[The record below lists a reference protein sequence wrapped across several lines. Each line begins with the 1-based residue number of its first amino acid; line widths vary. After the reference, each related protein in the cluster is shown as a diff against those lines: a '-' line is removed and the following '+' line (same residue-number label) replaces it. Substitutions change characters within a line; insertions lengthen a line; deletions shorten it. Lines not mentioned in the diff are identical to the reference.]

1 MRYLTAEHIL
11 TLHKD
16 IIDQTGGSHGIR
28 DVGLLSSVVERPQ
41 GSAFGA
47 ELYPDVW
54 TKAAV
59 YLHAIAMNH
68 AFIDGNKRTAIT
80 CSARFLAMNGY
91 HLKTSNDELERFV
104 LSVVVDK
111 LDIASIAQWFKL
123 HAQSRTHAG

>member
-11 TLHKD
+11 ALHKD
-16 IIDQTGGSHGIR
+16 IIDQTGGSHGTR
-28 DVGLLSSVVERPQ
+28 DVGLLASVIERPR
-41 GSAFGA
+41 GAAFGA

-54 TKAAV
+54 MKAAV

-68 AFIDGNKRTAIT
+68 AFVDGNKRTAIT
-80 CSARFLAMNGY
+80 SSARFLAMNGY
-91 HLKTSNDELERFV
+91 HLKISNDELERFV

-123 HAQSRTHAG
+123 HTESA